1 MQALLL
7 FSASLFIVCDGQFET
22 FLSRPDITGAVS
34 VQITR
39 SNLSSASPA
48 SGFTFLAPYLSDFA
62 TESYGPQIVDRNG
75 ELVWYGNET
84 IHKRAM
90 DLHVCDY
97 KTPNIGDHLCLHD
110 ATPIQ
115 QGGHSSGLIRF
126 FDNTYTEI
134 DSYNGSG
141 NLIAPD
147 IHDLNTPI
155 GQGGSSFIQDVYQT
169 VSANLSIFSGPEYGY
184 AISGC
189 FQEIRFLD
197 RAVVFQWCSLDYVP
211 LDDTYLYIPQTA
223 DKAHNLIT
231 GDGSSGAP
239 WDYFHINAIGKNA
252 EGDYLVSSRH
262 TDTIFKVAGLTS
274 TTGHIPGAIIW
285 RLGGKHNDFTM
296 LDGLN
301 FSRQHTVRF
310 HGTTSTETQLTIFDN
325 ASDGEYRSAQA
336 SSGMWITLNNVSM
349 TASLTHQYLS
359 PGNNMSVS
367 SQGQV
372 QKLHNGN
379 IFIGWGAL
387 PYYSEYTLDGDLLF
401 HAHFGAAG
409 ADYMQSYRAW
419 KYDWV
424 GYPTEPP
431 TLFLYAQYCNTTQ
444 VSAYV
449 SWNGATDVS
458 LWRFYTSAYVAGPFR
473 TLAGGDV
480 TRKGFET
487 SAILSETQPTSFA
500 YVEGLD
506 STGNV
511 LGTSRTMESFVPAS
525 NLTANCTETRCGTG
539 FQYVPGNGQRCG

>member
-1 MQALLL
+1 MLPL
-7 FSASLFIVCDGQFET
+7 FLFFAAVLIACNGQFET

-39 SNLSSASPA
+39 THLESASPA
-48 SGFTFLAPYLSDFA
+48 SGYTFLAPYLSDFA
-62 TESYGPQIVDRNG
+62 TASYGPQIIDSNG
-75 ELVWYGNET
+75 ELIWYGNET
-84 IHKRAM
+84 ITKRAM

-97 KTPNIGDHLCLHD
+97 KDSNTGDHLCLHD

-141 NLIAPD
+141 CLIPPD
-147 IHDLNTPI
+147 IHDLNTPN
-155 GQGGSSFIQDVYQT
+155 GRGGSFFLQDVYQT
-169 VSANLSIFSGPEYGY
+169 VPANLSAFAGPEYGY
-184 AISGC
+184 ALSGC
-189 FQEIRFLD
+189 FQEIRFED
-197 RAVVFQWCSLDYVP
+197 RAVLFQWCSLDYVS

-223 DKAHNLIT
+223 NRAHNLIT
-231 GDGSSGAP
+231 GDGSLNAP

-274 TTGHIPGAIIW
+274 TTGHAPGAIVW
-285 RLGGKHNDFTM
+285 RLGGKHNDFSM
-296 LDGLN
+296 LGGLN

-310 HGTTSTETQLTIFDN
+310 HSTTSTETQLTIFDN

-359 PGNNMSVS
+359 PGNNLSVS
-367 SQGQV
+367 SQGQL
-372 QKLHNGN
+372 QKLLNGN
-379 IFIGWGAL
+379 VFIGWGAL
-387 PYYSEYTLDGDLLF
+387 PYYSEYTLEGDLLL

-419 KYDWV
+419 KYDWI

-431 TLFLYAQYCNTTQ
+431 ALFLYARNCSTFQL
-444 VSAYV
+444 SAYV
-449 SWNGATDVS
+449 SWNGATEVS
-458 LWRFYTSAYVAGPFR
+458 WWRIYTSAYIAGPFQK
-473 TLAGGDV
+473 LAIGDV
-480 TRKGFET
+480 TKTGFET
-487 SAILSETQPTSFA
+487 SVIISEAQPARYA

-506 STGNV
+506 LAGNV
-511 LGTSRTMESFVPAS
+511 LGTSRTVEAFVPALS
-525 NLTANCTETRCGTG
+525 VTTNCTDTQCGPG
-539 FQYVPGNGQRCG
+539 FRYVPSNGQTCG